1 METVTTA
8 TPTSVADG
16 RRILVVD
23 DEPLVLEG
31 MRAMLAKL
39 GFANVDVADRAK
51 EALDHLDDN
60 DRPELILLD
69 LNMPEVDGMAF
80 VRGLVDRTYRGHL
93 ILISGEDERILQTV
107 QHLIRAHGI
116 DVLGHLQKPVPREAL
131 NALMEGWKPR
141 GERRTRPGRT
151 QYDAEQVRSGIERD
165 ELELHYQPKVSVH
178 DGEFVGVEALV
189 RWRHPSD
196 GLVYPD
202 QFIAVAEAN
211 GLIDALT
218 RCVVRASIRQARH
231 WRDGGL
237 SLRVAVN
244 VSMDNLSA
252 LDFADFVV
260 SAAKDDQVEP
270 ELLTLEITESRLAQ
284 DMRGPLE
291 TLTRLRIKRFGLAID
306 DFGTGHS
313 SLAQLRDIPFDEL
326 KVDRSFVHGIA
337 TNETV
342 RAIYTASIG
351 MAKTLR
357 MRVVAEGVEDAQ
369 DWGFLRST
377 GADYAQGYFI
387 GRPMPA
393 TDIPAWAEGW
403 KTRVRDLLTD

>member
-1 METVTTA
+1 VTTD
-8 TPTSVADG
+8 S

-23 DEPLVLEG
+23 DEPLVLDG
-31 MRAMLAKL
+31 MRAMLGRM
-39 GFANVDVADRAK
+39 GFTNVDVAERAK
-51 EALDHLDDN
+51 DALEHLDDQ

-80 VRGLVDRTYRGHL
+80 VRGLVDRGYRGHL
-93 ILISGEDERILQTV
+93 ILVSGEDERILQTV

-116 DVLGHLQKPVPREAL
+116 DVLGHLQKPVPKAAL
-131 NALMEGWKPR
+131 AGLMELWKPR
-141 GERRTRPGRT
+141 PERRKRPGRT
-151 QYDAEQVRSGIERD
+151 QYDADAVRVAIESEQ
-165 ELELHYQPKVSVH
+165 LELHYQPKVSVH
-178 DGEFVGVEALV
+178 DGDFVGVEALV
-189 RWRHPSD
+189 RWRHPVD
-196 GLVYPD
+196 GLVFPD
-202 QFIAVAEAN
+202 QFIGVAEAN

-218 RCVVRASIRQARH
+218 RNVVLASIRQARQ
-231 WRDGGL
+231 WREEGL

-252 LDFADFVV
+252 LDFADFAVN
-260 SAAKDDQVEP
+260 AAKDEQVEP

-342 RAIYTASIG
+342 RAIYAASIG
-351 MAKTLR
+351 MAKHLR
-357 MRVVAEGVEDAQ
+357 MRVVAEGVEDAE
-369 DWGFLRST
+369 DWAFLRSS
-377 GADYAQGYFI
+377 GCDYAQGYFI

-393 TDIPAWAEGW
+393 ADIRAWSEAW
-403 KTRVRDLLTD
+403 KGRMKELLA